1 MRFLLS
7 AILFVSLILSIAP
20 CGYPQSASAKAL
32 CEYAKSLYSRGEIED
47 AKSQFSKVLLIDP
60 DNAMAKRYLQKMGLK
75 KGLYRPLGVSS
86 YQNQDEVYKKAIRSL
101 QETLRAKNKELIRA
115 SETVQE
121 QERYMGILLA
131 EVELARRDKDIAALA
146 AQSEL
151 NEVKEAVE
159 NLNRQLRDKEN
170 SFFRLEADA
179 GILRQER
186 DKCTKM
192 AQESTE
198 ALKAK
203 DKEIEALREKEKSW
217 LEEKAGLEAEAGVR
231 LDQLNKTMAGL
242 QKNLQSELND
252 YKAKLEMA
260 QRGIILTMM
269 TDVLFDSGKV
279 EVNLEGKEM
288 LEKISNVF
296 EDVAPQNN
304 IIIEGYTDDQPVV
317 YSSWISNWELSAAR
331 ALSVLKYFIY
341 DRGLSPGRFSIAG
354 YGEFRPV
361 ADNFTESGRRQN
373 RRVEIVILPYQVRK
387 VEFRETAAKMMD
399 LSADV
404 D

>member
-47 AKSQFSKVLLIDP
+47 AKSQFSMVLLIDP

-101 QETLRAKNKELIRA
+101 QETLRAKNKELIRVND
-115 SETVQE
+115 TVQE

-217 LEEKAGLEAEAGVR
+217 LEEKAGLEAEA
-231 LDQLNKTMAGL
+231 
-242 QKNLQSELND
+242 
-252 YKAKLEMA
+252 
-260 QRGIILTMM
+260 
-269 TDVLFDSGKV
+269 
-279 EVNLEGKEM
+279 
-288 LEKISNVF
+288 
-296 EDVAPQNN
+296 
-304 IIIEGYTDDQPVV
+304 
-317 YSSWISNWELSAAR
+317 
-331 ALSVLKYFIY
+331 
-341 DRGLSPGRFSIAG
+341 
-354 YGEFRPV
+354 
-361 ADNFTESGRRQN
+361 
-373 RRVEIVILPYQVRK
+373 
-387 VEFRETAAKMMD
+387 RETAAKMMD

>member
-1 MRFLLS
+1 MRFLLK
-7 AILFVSLILSIAP
+7 IFLPVSIVLSMLSYA
-20 CGYPQSASAKAL
+20 YPQSASAKAL
-32 CEYAKSLYSRGEIED
+32 CDYAKGLYSRGEIED

-60 DNAMAKRYLQKMGLK
+60 NNAMAKRYLQKMGLK
-75 KGLYRPLGVSS
+75 KGLYRPLEVTLHE
-86 YQNQDEVYKKAIRSL
+86 NRDELYEKAIVCLQRS
-101 QETLRAKNKELIRA
+101 LRAKNKELIRA
-115 SETVQE
+115 NETIAE
-121 QERYMGILLA
+121 QEKHISILLTQ
-131 EVELARRDKDIAALA
+131 VELAREDKNAAVIA

-151 NEVKEAVE
+151 NEAKEALE
-159 NLNRQLRDKEN
+159 NLNRQLLDKEN
-170 SFFRLEADA
+170 SFSRLEADA
-179 GILRQER
+179 AILRQER

-217 LEEKAGLEAEAGVR
+217 LEEKAGLEAEAGVQ
-231 LDQLNKTMAGL
+231 LDQLNKIMAGL

-269 TDVLFDSGKV
+269 TDVLFDSDKA
-279 EVNLEGKEM
+279 EVKAEGKEM
-288 LEKISNVF
+288 LEKVF
-296 EDVAPQNN
+296 SVLENIAPQNN
-304 IIIEGYTDDQPVV
+304 IIIEGYTDDQPIV
-317 YSSWISNWELSAAR
+317 YSNWISNWELSAAR

-354 YGEFRPV
+354 YGEFSPV

-387 VEFRETAAKMMD
+387 VEFRDTSAKMMD
-399 LSADV
+399 ASIEAD
-404 D
+404 